1 MRPWCDRQGRFSW
14 LKAVVFAALLLPG
27 LWLAGR
33 VAAGTLG
40 PRPITEFIHQT
51 GLWAIRLL
59 LVSLAVTPLR
69 RSWQWP
75 QMIQVRRMIGV
86 AAFAYAAVH
95 LLGYMADQAFDLP
108 RIATEIVVRVYLA
121 IGAATLLILAALAVT
136 STDGM
141 LRRLG
146 GKTWQRLHRLVYAAC
161 IAGMVHFFMQA
172 KLEITEPTIMAGLL
186 LWLLAWRAVPAR
198 VKATAF
204 LAGLGVG
211 AGLATMAAEAAWF
224 SLAYHADPWQVFAA
238 NASLALGPR
247 PGAIVLAVGL
257 LVAAIAAVRGLM
269 GSAPKARSVQN
280 AQPAPTTA
288 TPVPARRSA
297 QRT

>member
-14 LKAVVFAALLLPG
+14 LKAAVFAALLLPG

-33 VAAGTLG
+33 AAAGTLG
-40 PRPITEFIHQT
+40 PRPFTEFIQET
-51 GLWAIRLL
+51 GLWTIRLL
-59 LVSLAVTPLR
+59 LLSLAVTPLR
-69 RSWQWP
+69 RSWHWP
-75 QMIQVRRMIGV
+75 HLIQVRRMIGV

-95 LLGYMADQAFDLP
+95 LLGYMADQAFDLA

-121 IGAATLLILAALAVT
+121 IGAATLLILAALAAT

-146 GKTWQRLHRLVYAAC
+146 GKRWQRLHRLVYAAG

-172 KLEITEPTIMAGLL
+172 KLDLTEPAIMAGLL
-186 LWLLAWRAVPAR
+186 LWLLAWRLLPASA
-198 VKATAF
+198 KGAAA
-204 LAGLGVG
+204 LAGLGLA

-224 SLAYHADPWQVFAA
+224 HLAYRADPWPVISA

-247 PGAIVLAVGL
+247 PGAVVLVVGM
-257 LVAAIAAVRGLM
+257 LVAGVAAWREWRTPLPRAIGAM
-269 GSAPKARSVQN
+269 
-280 AQPAPTTA
+280 
-288 TPVPARRSA
+288 PARRSA
-297 QRT
+297 QSA